1 MCTLY
6 CSEPFTLT
14 FYPLCDNFDPI
25 NKKPSDYL
33 QYPQTG
39 NGFVISENR
48 NIIPEYE
55 SQFPQ
60 KLRPHDGAE
69 IYEVVNGKERLVG
82 IYSEL
87 DKKFIPAVTKD

>member
-1 MCTLY
+1 MT
-6 CSEPFTLT
+6 E
-14 FYPLCDNFDPI
+14 
-25 NKKPSDYL
+25 
-33 QYPQTG
+33 
-39 NGFVISENR
+39 NGH
-48 NIIPEYE
+48 IIPEYE

>member
-1 MCTLY
+1 MW
-6 CSEPFTLT
+6 
-14 FYPLCDNFDPI
+14 
-25 NKKPSDYL
+25 
-33 QYPQTG
+33 
-39 NGFVISENR
+39 
-48 NIIPEYE
+48 

-87 DKKFIPAVTKD
+87 DKKFIPAVTKN

>member
-1 MCTLY
+1 M
-6 CSEPFTLT
+6 
-14 FYPLCDNFDPI
+14 
-25 NKKPSDYL
+25 
-33 QYPQTG
+33 
-39 NGFVISENR
+39 SENGR
-48 NIIPEYE
+48 IIPEYE

-87 DKKFIPAVTKD
+87 DKNLFQL